1 LSVSSPKTSASA
13 PTTDEKTFAFLRNTF
28 RESEF
33 RHNGDVEVPS
43 EIQAREFGY
52 IPFGKGMIRHLS
64 YKFAG
69 ELAADLV
76 KQAPSSVFCS
86 NATYSNPTLP
96 MDEKGWKGAELIFD
110 IDANS
115 IPTSC
120 RARHS
125 FWTCNSCGKVIR
137 LAERPQRCP
146 KCEGTS
152 ITHLHWSCAECLAA
166 SKDHAA
172 RLVSFLTD
180 DFGVPGDSIR
190 VYFSGNRGFHLHVG
204 DPRFEAMEPA
214 ARAEVSNYIKGTGL
228 RRPEAI
234 DEEASVPM
242 HGGWPDRIASLGNQD
257 QPLRME
263 QILNALGSK
272 IDESVTTDVHRI
284 FRMPGTLHGNSG
296 LLKMRVHDL
305 EGFRPE
311 YDPVVLGE
319 EPVAV
324 YVQGAPVFNLRGRAF
339 GPYSDE
345 EPEIPLYAAAYLMT
359 KGLARV
365 AE

>member
-1 LSVSSPKTSASA
+1 
-13 PTTDEKTFAFLRNTF
+13 
-28 RESEF
+28 
-33 RHNGDVEVPS
+33 
-43 EIQAREFGY
+43 
-52 IPFGKGMIRHLS
+52 
-64 YKFAG
+64 
-69 ELAADLV
+69 
-76 KQAPSSVFCS
+76 
-86 NATYSNPTLP
+86 

-120 RARHS
+120 RAKHS
-125 FWTCNSCGKVIR
+125 FWTCSTCGKVIR

-152 ITHLHWSCAECLAA
+152 IIQLHWSCAECLAA
-166 SKDHAA
+166 SKDHAS
-172 RLVSFLTD
+172 RLIGFLTD
-180 DFGVPGDSIR
+180 DFGVRATASA
-190 VYFSGNRGFHLHVG
+190 STSRGTGGIHLHV
-204 DPRFEAMEPA
+204 DDQRFEAMEPA

-228 RRPEAI
+228 KRPEGSDGESDAT
-234 DEEASVPM
+234 V
-242 HGGWPDRIASLGNQD
+242 HGGWPDRIAGLPSQD
-257 QPLRME
+257 QPLKTE
-263 QILNALGSK
+263 HILNSLSSK

-305 EGFRPE
+305 QGFRPE

-324 YVQGAPVFNLRGRAF
+324 YVQGSPVFNLKGKAF
-339 GPYSDE
+339 GPYSAE